1 MPATELRR
9 SALVAFPAGAMFDLI
24 EAAEHYP
31 SFLPWCAGT
40 TILERDD
47 SVVAAEIQ
55 VDYHGIRFG
64 FTTRN
69 PKRRPDWLGV
79 RLERGPFRRFEGDWR
94 ITSLTPAA
102 CKVEFDFQY
111 EVGGTLSSRL
121 ARSVFDHVATTLVDA
136 FVARAES
143 VPRPVE
149 GGVASISR

>member
-9 SALVAFPAGAMFDLI
+9 SALVAFPAGTMFDLI
-24 EAAEHYP
+24 EAAEQYP
-31 SFLPWCAGT
+31 SFLPWCAGA

-47 SVVAAEIQ
+47 SVVAAEIT
-55 VDYHGIRFG
+55 VDYRGIRFG

-69 PKRRPDWLGV
+69 PKRRPEWLGV

-102 CKVEFDFQY
+102 CKVEFVFQY
-111 EVGGTLSSRL
+111 EVGGALSSRL
-121 ARSVFDHVATTLVDA
+121 ARSVFDHIASTLVDA

-143 VPRPVE
+143 VCHPAE
-149 GGVASISR
+149 GNVASISR